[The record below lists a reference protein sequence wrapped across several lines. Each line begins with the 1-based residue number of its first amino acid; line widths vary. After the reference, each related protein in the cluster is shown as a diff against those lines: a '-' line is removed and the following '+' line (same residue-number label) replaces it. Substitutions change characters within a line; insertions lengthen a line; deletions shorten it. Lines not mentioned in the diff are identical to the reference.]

1 MIKTFNL
8 IKEILLSFYQVLFVE
23 AKERYE
29 ITEVYL
35 EKCYHNKKTRNLIK
49 KREKK
54 KMILE
59 TTKLIIAI
67 IITVIAVGLY
77 IKTSFLK

>member
-1 MIKTFNL
+1 M
-8 IKEILLSFYQVLFVE
+8 
-23 AKERYE
+23 
-29 ITEVYL
+29 
-35 EKCYHNKKTRNLIK
+35 
-49 KREKK
+49 KRENKK

-59 TTKLIIAI
+59 TIKLIIAI

>member
-1 MIKTFNL
+1 M
-8 IKEILLSFYQVLFVE
+8 
-23 AKERYE
+23 
-29 ITEVYL
+29 
-35 EKCYHNKKTRNLIK
+35 
-49 KREKK
+49 KRDKRK

>member
-1 MIKTFNL
+1 MK
-8 IKEILLSFYQVLFVE
+8 
-23 AKERYE
+23 R
-29 ITEVYL
+29 
-35 EKCYHNKKTRNLIK
+35 KKT
-49 KREKK
+49 K

-59 TTKLIIAI
+59 TIKLIIVI

>member
-1 MIKTFNL
+1 M
-8 IKEILLSFYQVLFVE
+8 
-23 AKERYE
+23 
-29 ITEVYL
+29 
-35 EKCYHNKKTRNLIK
+35 
-49 KREKK
+49 KREKRK

-77 IKTSFLK
+77 IKISFLK

>member
-1 MIKTFNL
+1 MKNMN
-8 IKEILLSFYQVLFVE
+8 KE
-23 AKERYE
+23 
-29 ITEVYL
+29 
-35 EKCYHNKKTRNLIK
+35 KKD
-49 KREKK
+49 K

-59 TTKLIIAI
+59 TIKLIIAI